1 MTNRKNQRKTNGHA
15 EPHDGANVNGEGRPA
30 NGHAL
35 DSTETDGLSMHTER
49 AASDDAGGLLVA
61 GATPS
66 VAAGA
71 NLDAYADAAPA
82 VVLASGPRANGAP
95 PRLPRPKRPKRP
107 NGKDSTDSNDAP
119 EIPPGIEP
127 LPIDGPEF
135 VEAVHERMDLIALQ
149 VKLLRSGDE
158 KIVQRELAYL
168 RDLRYGKTV
177 AASAEDEPVQ
187 IIFDMPHS
195 DARSKTTE

>member
-1 MTNRKNQRKTNGHA
+1 MTNRKNQRKVNGHA
-15 EPHDGANVNGEGRPA
+15 GPHDRTNVNGDGRRV

-35 DSTETDGLSMHTER
+35 DSAKTDGLSMHKER

-61 GATPS
+61 GATSS

-71 NLDAYADAAPA
+71 NLDACADAAPA
-82 VVLASGPRANGAP
+82 EVLASGPRANGAP
-95 PRLPRPKRPKRP
+95 PRPPRKHSGDLDETPP
-107 NGKDSTDSNDAP
+107 
-119 EIPPGIEP
+119 IPPGTER

-135 VEAVHERMDLIALQ
+135 VEAVHEQMDLIALQ

-177 AASAEDEPVQ
+177 AASVEDESTQ
-187 IIFDMPHS
+187 IIYDVPLPDS
-195 DARSKTTE
+195 RSKTAD